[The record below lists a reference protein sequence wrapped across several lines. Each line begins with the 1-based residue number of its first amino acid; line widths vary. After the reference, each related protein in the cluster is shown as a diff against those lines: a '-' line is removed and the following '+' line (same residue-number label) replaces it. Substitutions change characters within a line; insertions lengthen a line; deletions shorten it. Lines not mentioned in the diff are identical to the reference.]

1 MGRVYGP
8 WVRVPP
14 PAEMAPPV
22 NPPRRSPAA
31 TALAAASCVFGLA
44 PGVARAFDPFSDA
57 EVPPHFVL
65 RDGAG
70 PDALALALKGELA
83 VRFHDLEGEGGPG
96 HDSNTDTRTIGTR
109 SPFVEL
115 SGFTLAPRLTLTPGF
130 NVNTQ
135 LRFTPDDAR
144 VAATWLDGRFVT
156 GPVDHHVEVGYRP
169 PFATRDPHAIREP
182 LAATVW
188 WSAPE
193 MHATWAVG
201 QRFGPGDALGYT
213 AGLSVAMGRPLGFA
227 PVQASHAQRGT
238 INVLAYDEGR
248 VYSGNAPMYGAR
260 ARFTAWDAALEVFG
274 FTGELAAE
282 AGTDELR
289 ASLAGYPSR
298 PGSATDRTSRWYGA
312 RLSYD
317 AFGVHA
323 LVEGVAGADGVL
335 RRSAADAEV
344 SYRLRLH
351 DGRWFAALVP
361 FVRYDLYRIADSTDV
376 HAGQSLRS
384 PSLSQAA
391 TWDFTVLTAGL
402 GTPVFRE
409 LLELRVEY
417 DHITE
422 DNAVPTLDIPGAA
435 FRNDELRAELRLR
448 F

>member
-1 MGRVYGP
+1 MRSGFLRRP
-8 WVRVPP
+8 KWPL
-14 PAEMAPPV
+14 PV
-22 NPPRRSPAA
+22 NPLRPAPALWLALVTLAIGPRPA
-31 TALAAASCVFGLA
+31 
-44 PGVARAFDPFSDA
+44 VAWDPFSDA

-65 RDGAG
+65 RDGTG
-70 PDALALALKGELA
+70 PDALTLALKGELR
-83 VRFHDLEGEGGPG
+83 VSFHDLEGEGGPG
-96 HDSNTDTRTIGTR
+96 KDSNTDTRTIGTR

-130 NVNTQ
+130 DVNTQ

-144 VAATWLDGRFVT
+144 VAATWLDGRFDT

-169 PFATRDPHAIREP
+169 PFATRDPQAIREP
-182 LAATVW
+182 LAATIW

-193 MHATWAVG
+193 MHAAWEVG
-201 QRFGPGDALGYT
+201 QRFGPEGALAYV

-248 VYSGNAPMYGAR
+248 IYSGNAPMYGAR
-260 ARFTAWDAALEVFG
+260 ARFSAWDTALEVFG
-274 FTGELAAE
+274 FLGELAAE

-298 PGSATDRTSRWYGA
+298 PGSATDRTSHWYGA
-312 RLSYD
+312 RLTFD

-323 LVEGVAGADGVL
+323 LVEGVAGAEGVL
-335 RRSAADAEV
+335 RRQAADAEV
-344 SYRLRLH
+344 AYRWGLH
-351 DGRWFAALVP
+351 SGRWFAAVRP
-361 FVRYDLYRIADSTDV
+361 FLRYDLYRIAESTVV
-376 HAGQSLRS
+376 HAGQTLRS
-384 PSLSQAA
+384 PSLSQAP
-391 TWDFTVLTAGL
+391 TWDWTVVTAGL

-422 DNAVPTLDIPGAA
+422 NNAVPTLDIPGAA